1 MKTLRFITLLLLILT
16 IRSAGYAQSESKTI
30 FLVRHAEKADDGTR
44 NPSLNEV
51 GTMRAETLA
60 IMLSAAEITHI
71 YSTNYK
77 RTLETGQPLA
87 QALGIEITTYDP
99 SDPLAIQNISEESGT
114 STILVIGHSNTI
126 PIMVNQ
132 LIGGDK
138 YQQLGE
144 NDYDN
149 LFTVTVAGNSKDCV
163 VLKY

>member
-1 MKTLRFITLLLLILT
+1 MKTLRFIILAFLILT
-16 IRSAGYAQSESKTI
+16 IHSAGYAQSESKTI

-44 NPSLNEV
+44 NPSLDEV
-51 GTMRAETLA
+51 GTIRAETLA
-60 IMLSAAEITHI
+60 KMLSAAEITHI

-87 QALGIEITTYDP
+87 KALGIEITTYDP
-99 SDPLAIQNISEESGT
+99 SDPMAIKNISEESGI

-132 LIGGDK
+132 LIGSDK

-149 LFTVTVAGNSKDCV
+149 LFTVTVAGDSKDCII
-163 VLKY
+163 LKY